1 MHSLLE
7 VNFGNQPEND
17 SPPKTATVVGRRQC
31 LRDDGCRV
39 SSQSEPETLLDR
51 KTQVVGHSLVASTPG
66 LSTRSGNLFARNQ
79 SQGETVMQVAM
90 DGLVQSS
97 TGRVAGRFNQP
108 RWRDDPACALS
119 ASARPYPGRHRAC
132 DRGARLRIGATNHQ
146 QRQSPCSS
154 QRFHTH
160 RTAQPTKPIL

>member
-1 MHSLLE
+1 LE
-7 VNFGNQPEND
+7 VNFGNQPENG

-90 DGLVQSS
+90 DGLVQ
-97 TGRVAGRFNQP
+97 R
-108 RWRDDPACALS
+108 
-119 ASARPYPGRHRAC
+119 ARPEELLVDLINRAGVTIPHVRYQPQL
-132 DRGARLRIGATNHQ
+132 DPIQEGIGHATAERDFGSVRRIISKDSLRALAKDFI
-146 QRQSPCSS
+146 
-154 QRFHTH
+154 HTAPH
-160 RTAQPTKPIL
+160 N